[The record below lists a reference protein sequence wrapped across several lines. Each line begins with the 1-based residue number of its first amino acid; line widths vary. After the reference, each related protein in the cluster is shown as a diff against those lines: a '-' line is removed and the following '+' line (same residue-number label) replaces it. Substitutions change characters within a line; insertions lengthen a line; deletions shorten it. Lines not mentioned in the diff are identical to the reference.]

1 VTKTTWI
8 IIGIIA
14 ALALGVAIV
23 LFIVGQNAQT
33 AAIGPTSPELPAGSS
48 GSREAGIFSTIWA
61 GVGQITGG
69 VISAA
74 TSNEDPTGGE
84 A

>member
-1 VTKTTWI
+1 MSKTTWI
-8 IIGIIA
+8 VVGVIA

-23 LFIVGQNAQT
+23 LFIVGQNAQP
-33 AAIGPTSPELPAGSS
+33 ALPPPGSPELPADGA
-48 GSREAGIFSTIWA
+48 SREAGIFSTIWA

-74 TSNEDPTGGE
+74 TSNNEQ
-84 A
+84 AAQ